1 MSQQRIVVGLFSGGV
16 ATFVAPDGR
25 PLTTGIRKS
34 PITNGLL
41 EAGGFRYDAS
51 AEPDHHTTD
60 KAIHLFADED
70 YRLVESLLRVSLP
83 RPTFGENL
91 TATGV
96 CEEQVYVGDLFQ
108 VGEAA
113 ICVTQPTERC
123 RTIGLSAGIPKI
135 LKVLHELEVCGFYAR
150 VVKPGRVAVGDALV
164 LRDRPQSSWSI
175 KRLHR
180 LMFHGLANEQRVAE
194 AMAIEHLSAEWKNRV
209 VTMRA
214 RLLRGEPLSSNLI
227 DL

>member
-1 MSQQRIVVGLFSGGV
+1 MSQQQIVVGLFSGGV

-41 EAGGFRYDAS
+41 DAEGFRYDAS
-51 AEPDHHTTD
+51 ADPDHHTTD
-60 KAIHLFADED
+60 KAIHLFADEN
-70 YRLVESLLRVSLP
+70 YRLVESLLSVSLP

-91 TATGV
+91 MATGV
-96 CEEQVYVGDLFQ
+96 REEQVYVGDLFQ

-113 ICVTQPTERC
+113 IRVTQPTERC

-175 KRLHR
+175 RRLHR
-180 LMFHGLANEQRVAE
+180 LMFHGLANEHRVAE
-194 AMAIEHLSAEWKNRV
+194 AMAIEHLSAEWKSRAL
-209 VTMRA
+209 TMRG
-214 RLLRGEPLSSNLI
+214 RLRRGEPLSSNLI

>member
-1 MSQQRIVVGLFSGGV
+1 MPIPCRCRLPLYRVVWFGDHCEGFYV
-16 ATFVAPDGR
+16 ATADSRRAVLWRCGNVRGTGWR
-25 PLTTGIRKS
+25 PLTRGIRKS

-41 EAGGFRYDAS
+41 EAEGFRSDAS

-60 KAIHLFADED
+60 KAIHLFADEN

-96 CEEQVYVGDLFQ
+96 REEQVYVGDLFQ

-123 RTIGLSAGIPKI
+123 KTIGLSAGTPKI

-150 VVKPGRVAVGDALV
+150 VVKPGRFAVSPSPPPPAV
-164 LRDRPQSSWSI
+164 R
-175 KRLHR
+175 
-180 LMFHGLANEQRVAE
+180 
-194 AMAIEHLSAEWKNRV
+194 
-209 VTMRA
+209 
-214 RLLRGEPLSSNLI
+214 
-227 DL
+227 